1 MPHKTLVT
9 RSLDAKASQLQPQI
23 KGRWGLIVLRDFK
36 HDADLPPRQ
45 SFFLWKKNYW
55 TYASMSKWTW
65 PLGGEADDT
74 FEKGCV
80 THSPQ
85 SGGMSHFVILLAPAG
100 SAGANFF
107 WIAVEVLLLF
117 QFQSII
123 RLVSSHVC
131 IQYADMWGYM
141 RIYLYIYKWYINI
154 YYILYIYIK
163 IRMCV
168 CN

>member
-45 SFFLWKKNYW
+45 SFFLWKKKLLNLCKYVEVDV
-55 TYASMSKWTW
+55 T
-65 PLGGEADDT
+65 LGRRSWWHFWEGLCDA
-74 FEKGCV
+74 FAAIWWHV
-80 THSPQ
+80 AL
-85 SGGMSHFVILLAPAG
+85 SHFVILLAPAG

-141 RIYLYIYKWYINI
+141 RIYLYININD
-154 YYILYIYIK
+154 ILIYI
-163 IRMCV
+163 IIYI
-168 CN
+168 